1 MLRAAIKGVFANK
14 VRLTLTALAIII
26 GVAFVAASYV
36 FTDTIQAGF
45 NTLLEDVGQGV
56 DATVRPVPPEFGEE
70 FGVQA
75 SMPEDVL
82 DTVLAVEGVAV
93 AEGSVATF
101 ASQVVGNDGEVV
113 GGQGPPTLGFS
124 VGTVDDFNPTTLDDG
139 RYPERPGEVVV
150 DVTTA
155 EQGEFQLN
163 QQITVIG
170 IGGPEEFELVGIA
183 RFGEDNALLGA
194 TLTAFELAEAQRFF
208 GLVGELSTVSVKAE
222 SGVTP
227 EELVERISLT
237 LPEGVEA
244 ITSEAETEE
253 AVDDVASQLSFLNIA
268 LLAFAGIAIFVG
280 AFIISN
286 TFRIIVAQ
294 RTRELALLRA
304 VGATGAQ
311 VTWMVVIEAFLV
323 ALVASII
330 GVAAGVL
337 LAIGLS
343 SLLNSFN
350 FNIPTGNLTVLPRTV
365 VVGIAVGVVV
375 TVLAALLP
383 ARRAASIPPVA
394 AMHDEAARPTAQS
407 TRLRLISGGLLTV
420 LGLVLLGLGLFG
432 DIANA
437 FALVG
442 AGALITFL
450 GIAVLAYL
458 AAGPIAEVLGWP
470 LPRLFGSA
478 GKLAQ
483 ENTKREPRRTATTAS
498 ALMIGIALV
507 VFVSV
512 FAESIKESI
521 EQSIL
526 SDFPADFTAASSN
539 FAFGMPQSFTAEMG
553 TLEEIETVSAVQA
566 GPIRVDGTDQFLV
579 AVEPGTVEVVFDLK
593 PSSGA
598 LEALADVDTV
608 LVQDTVLEDEGLSVG
623 DTIGVEYPIAG
634 VIPSTIVGSFE
645 TDSFGGQP
653 LSYVVSTPTYREN
666 TNDETD
672 LRSFALKADA
682 VAFENADAA
691 VKGLSEDYASV
702 VVETKDEFLASTEN
716 QINTI
721 LALFSGLLFLAI
733 IIAILGIVNTLALSI
748 YERTHEIGL
757 LRAVGMLRSQ
767 VRRMI
772 RWEAVIIALFGAVMG
787 IIIGVVFGWAV
798 VTALADEGLG
808 AFDIPWVALMLYL
821 VMAGLAGMVAAIYPS
836 WKASRLNVL
845 EAISY
850 E

>member
-1 MLRAAIKGVFANK
+1 
-14 VRLTLTALAIII
+14 
-26 GVAFVAASYV
+26 
-36 FTDTIQAGF
+36 
-45 NTLLEDVGQGV
+45 
-56 DATVRPVPPEFGEE
+56 
-70 FGVQA
+70 
-75 SMPEDVL
+75 
-82 DTVLAVEGVAV
+82 
-93 AEGSVATF
+93 
-101 ASQVVGNDGEVV
+101 
-113 GGQGPPTLGFS
+113 
-124 VGTVDDFNPTTLDDG
+124 
-139 RYPERPGEVVV
+139 
-150 DVTTA
+150 
-155 EQGEFQLN
+155 
-163 QQITVIG
+163 
-170 IGGPEEFELVGIA
+170 
-183 RFGEDNALLGA
+183 
-194 TLTAFELAEAQRFF
+194 
-208 GLVGELSTVSVKAE
+208 
-222 SGVTP
+222 
-227 EELVERISLT
+227 
-237 LPEGVEA
+237 
-244 ITSEAETEE
+244 
-253 AVDDVASQLSFLNIA
+253 
-268 LLAFAGIAIFVG
+268 
-280 AFIISN
+280 
-286 TFRIIVAQ
+286 
-294 RTRELALLRA
+294 
-304 VGATGAQ
+304 
-311 VTWMVVIEAFLV
+311 
-323 ALVASII
+323 
-330 GVAAGVL
+330 
-337 LAIGLS
+337 
-343 SLLNSFN
+343 LLNSFN

-365 VVGIAVGVVV
+365 IVGIAVGVVV

-458 AAGPIAEVLGWP
+458 AASPIAEVLGWP

-553 TLEEIETVSAVQA
+553 ALEEIETVSAVQA
-566 GPIRVDGTDQFLV
+566 GPIRVDGADQFLV

-593 PSSGA
+593 SSSGA
-598 LEALADVDTV
+598 LEALTDGDTV
-608 LVQDTVLEDEGLSVG
+608 LVLDTVLEDEGLSVG

-634 VIPSTIVGSFE
+634 VIPSTIVGTFE

>member
-1 MLRAAIKGVFANK
+1 MVRTAIKGVFANK

-26 GVAFVAASYV
+26 GVAFVSASYV

-45 NTLLEDVGQGV
+45 NTLLEDVGEGV
-56 DATVRPVPPEFGEE
+56 DATVRPIPPEFGAD

-75 SMPEDVL
+75 SMSEDTL
-82 DTVLAVEGVAV
+82 DAVLAVEGVAV

-101 ASQVVGNDGEVV
+101 ASQVVGNDGEAI

-124 VGTVDDFNPTTLDDG
+124 TGIEPDFNPTTLDEG
-139 RYPERPGEVVV
+139 RYPEGPGEVVV

-155 EQGEFQLN
+155 EQGEFQLG
-163 QQITVIG
+163 QPITVIG

-194 TLTAFELAEAQRFF
+194 TLTAFELTEAQRFF
-208 GLVGELSTVSVKAE
+208 GLEGQLSTIAVKAE
-222 SGVTP
+222 SGVSP
-227 EELVERISLT
+227 EELVERISPS

-253 AVDDVASQLSFLNIA
+253 AVDDVASQLGFLNIA
-268 LLAFAGIAIFVG
+268 LLAFAAIAIFVG

-304 VGATGAQ
+304 VGATGSQ
-311 VTWMVVIEAFLV
+311 VTWMVVIEALIV
-323 ALVASII
+323 AFVASLI

-337 LAIGLS
+337 LSLGLS
-343 SLLNSFN
+343 GLLNSFN

-365 VVGIAVGVVV
+365 IVGLAVGVIV

-407 TRLRLISGGLLTV
+407 TRLRLISGGVLTV
-420 LGLVLLGLGLFG
+420 LGLFLLGLGLFG
-432 DIANA
+432 SVANA

-442 AGALITFL
+442 AGALVTFL

-526 SDFPADFTAASSN
+526 TDFPADFTAASSN
-539 FAFGMPQSFTAEMG
+539 FAFGMPPSFTEEMG
-553 TLEEIETVSAVQA
+553 ELDEIATVSAVQG
-566 GPIRVDGTDQFLV
+566 GPIRIDGTDQFV
-579 AVEPGTVEVVFDLK
+579 VGVEPGTIEAVFELK

-598 LEALADVDTV
+598 LEDLETLDTILVLDTV
-608 LVQDTVLEDEGLSVG
+608 AEEDGLAVG
-623 DTIGVEYPIAG
+623 ESIAVEYPLAG
-634 VIPSTIVGSFE
+634 VIPSTMVGTFE
-645 TDSFGGQP
+645 TDTFGGQP
-653 LSYVVSTPTYREN
+653 MSYVVSSGTFRQN
-666 TNDETD
+666 TDNAADF
-672 LRSFALKADA
+672 RSFALKTES
-682 VAFENADAA
+682 VAFENADDA
-691 VKGLSEDYASV
+691 VKGLADDYANV
-702 VVETKDEFLASTEN
+702 VVETKDEFLASTEA

-772 RWEAVIIALFGAVMG
+772 RWEAVIIALFGAIMG
-787 IIIGVVFGWAV
+787 IIIGVAFGWAV

-808 AFDIPWVALMLYL
+808 SFDIPWVALFLYL
-821 VMAGLAGMVAAIYPS
+821 VIAGLAGAVAAIYPS

>member
-1 MLRAAIKGVFANK
+1 MVRTAIKGVFANK

-227 EELVERISLT
+227 EELVERISLA

-304 VGATGAQ
+304 VGATGSQ

-365 VVGIAVGVVV
+365 IVGIAVGVVV

-458 AAGPIAEVLGWP
+458 AASPIAEVLGWP

-553 TLEEIETVSAVQA
+553 ALEEIETVSAVQA
-566 GPIRVDGTDQFLV
+566 GPIRVDGADQFLV

-593 PSSGA
+593 SSSGA
-598 LEALADVDTV
+598 LEALTDGDTV
-608 LVQDTVLEDEGLSVG
+608 LVLDTVLEDEGLSVG

-634 VIPSTIVGSFE
+634 VIPSTIVGTFE

-682 VAFENADAA
+682 VAFDNADAA